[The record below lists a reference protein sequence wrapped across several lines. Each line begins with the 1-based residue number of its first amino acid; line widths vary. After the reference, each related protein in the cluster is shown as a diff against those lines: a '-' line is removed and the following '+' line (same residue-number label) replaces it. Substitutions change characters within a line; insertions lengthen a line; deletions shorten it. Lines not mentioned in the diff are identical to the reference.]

1 MMILVSFQHAGCNV
15 PDLTAADASLVTT
28 ECAPLNTYFE
38 GFVQNPPV
46 A

>member
-1 MMILVSFQHAGCNV
+1 MILVSFQHADRNV

-28 ECAPLNTYFE
+28 KCAQLITYFE

-46 A
+46 T